1 MSLRKEKAIQMRI
14 ERFFEERHNL
24 YANSDIFESVFES
37 YLCEVKDKT
46 KKVYL
51 LDSLSDLQKEIF
63 FEYYCGYVGG
73 GGTYYS
79 QLYCNDNVYRQ
90 EYRIGDKLVLIG
102 K

>member
-1 MSLRKEKAIQMRI
+1 MTVMVGLFL
-14 ERFFEERHNL
+14 FFITN
-24 YANSDIFESVFES
+24 
-37 YLCEVKDKT
+37 DKPKKQT
-46 KKVYL
+46 KKKVYL

>member
-1 MSLRKEKAIQMRI
+1 MSLWKEKAIQKRI
-14 ERFFEERHNL
+14 DKFFEERHDL
-24 YANSDIFESVFES
+24 YTNSDIFESVFES

-73 GGTYYS
+73 GGIYYS

-90 EYRIGDKLVLIG
+90 EYCIGDKLVLIG